1 MKDNTIFD
9 DVFRTM
15 IEKMTFLIVPLINE
29 VFHTSY
35 PMDVKITQLRNEYQ
49 LENGKIITDSRL
61 LIEGRIYHIECQSTD
76 DLTMAV
82 RMVEYDF
89 VTAVE
94 FAHKQ
99 GRRYQ
104 LEFPHSFVLYLRS
117 GRNTPEFLEIDM
129 IFPNGQSYLYKI
141 PTMKLENYTKDN
153 IFEKNLLMLLPF
165 YIMRYEK
172 RAHEVSEDP
181 ELFQT
186 LLNDYEV
193 IRSKLEKEAAETG
206 RSELYENLIG
216 LITQISDYIFR
227 NEEKVRK
234 GISEMMRGHV
244 LELESEKRERL
255 LKEQGEERLSVL
267 INRLILD
274 GRSDEIQKV
283 VTDKEIREK
292 TYKEYQ
298 L

>member
-129 IFPNGQSYLYKI
+129 VFPNGQSYLYKI

-165 YIMRYEK
+165 YVMRYEK
-172 RAHEVSEDP
+172 RVHEVSEDP